1 MCDSFVLLSPKEAFG
16 IVYREA
22 MAIGRPVISL
32 DNGGINYAWRDEDGI
47 IIRCSP
53 ENIYEQ
59 TIYALRKMV
68 STIDD
73 YDLKHISDSTL
84 EEFSAN
90 EVSVRI
96 ENVLREAVIGGD

>member
-1 MCDSFVLLSPKEAFG
+1 M
-16 IVYREA
+16 YREA
-22 MAIGRPVISL
+22 MAIGRPVISH

-53 ENIYEQ
+53 EDIYEQ

-96 ENVLREAVIGGD
+96 ENVLREAVIGGDQDMERE